1 MNKKIFKISLIFIY
15 LSLKLY
21 EKEKD
26 FIIKEEIKLI
36 KKYYKINNNG
46 NLIKRKNNKKNEYPK
61 VSIISS
67 VYNREKYIPRF
78 VRSIQNQE
86 MNDIE
91 LIFIDDCSDDKSIR
105 IIENYMKND
114 ERIILIKNKKNKGT
128 LISRNIGAL
137 KAKGLY
143 LIFPDSDDIISK
155 NILDI
160 CYEICQNENYDI
172 IRFNIYSNSNFI
184 FSLTDN
190 ILKRTIYQPEL
201 RTYLIY
207 GYGYPKLVD
216 GIISN
221 KFISKKTYLISL
233 NNIDEYYLNQKMIYF
248 EDGLM
253 NFALHLNSRSLYL
266 LNHIGYYYI
275 YNQDSVSHF
284 VNFDLYLRCFFVFLK
299 FFIKYT
305 KNNKYEQKMKYF
317 ILQEYIYDINLLY
330 KIDNYSSIYEEVI
343 NSLMNSEF
351 ISPIDMNKLK
361 IMKEI
366 IKLKWKS
373 RNAKKEENIKFHNQ

>member
-1 MNKKIFKISLIFIY
+1 
-15 LSLKLY
+15 
-21 EKEKD
+21 
-26 FIIKEEIKLI
+26 
-36 KKYYKINNNG
+36 
-46 NLIKRKNNKKNEYPK
+46 
-61 VSIISS
+61 
-67 VYNREKYIPRF
+67 
-78 VRSIQNQE
+78 

-91 LIFIDDCSDDKSIR
+91 IIFIDDCSDDKSIR

-207 GYGYPKLVD
+207 GYGYPK
-216 GIISN
+216 
-221 KFISKKTYLISL
+221 
-233 NNIDEYYLNQKMIYF
+233 
-248 EDGLM
+248 
-253 NFALHLNSRSLYL
+253 
-266 LNHIGYYYI
+266 
-275 YNQDSVSHF
+275 
-284 VNFDLYLRCFFVFLK
+284 
-299 FFIKYT
+299 
-305 KNNKYEQKMKYF
+305 
-317 ILQEYIYDINLLY
+317 
-330 KIDNYSSIYEEVI
+330 
-343 NSLMNSEF
+343 
-351 ISPIDMNKLK
+351 
-361 IMKEI
+361 
-366 IKLKWKS
+366 
-373 RNAKKEENIKFHNQ
+373 

>member
-91 LIFIDDCSDDKSIR
+91 IIFIDDCSDDKSIR

-172 IRFNIYSNSNFI
+172 IRFNMYSNSNFI

-248 EDGLM
+248 EDGL
-253 NFALHLNSRSLYL
+253 LLYL
-266 LNHIGYYYI
+266 
-275 YNQDSVSHF
+275 
-284 VNFDLYLRCFFVFLK
+284 
-299 FFIKYT
+299 
-305 KNNKYEQKMKYF
+305 
-317 ILQEYIYDINLLY
+317 
-330 KIDNYSSIYEEVI
+330 
-343 NSLMNSEF
+343 
-351 ISPIDMNKLK
+351 
-361 IMKEI
+361 
-366 IKLKWKS
+366 
-373 RNAKKEENIKFHNQ
+373 